1 MTVVNTTVCY
11 VKAVKRAN
19 PKTSYHKE
27 KQFFSLSLSF
37 FFLVSLQDDGLP
49 QWLSGK
55 ESACNAGA
63 QEAQVQPLGG
73 EDALEEGM
81 AAHSSTLAWRIPRT
95 EEPGGLKFIGLQSQI

>member
-1 MTVVNTTVCY
+1 MTVGNTTVCY

-27 KQFFSLSLSF
+27 KQFFFTLSLFF

-63 QEAQVQPLGG
+63 TG
-73 EDALEEGM
+73 
-81 AAHSSTLAWRIPRT
+81 STGSTPGWGRP
-95 EEPGGLKFIGLQSQI
+95 PGGGHGNSL

>member
-27 KQFFSLSLSF
+27 KQVFSLSLF
-37 FFLVSLQDDGLP
+37 LFLVSLQDDGLP

-95 EEPGGLKFIGLQSQI
+95 EESARL